1 MTTRRKLTA
10 ARQRV
15 YNGPMDIPAALLY
28 TILSGIAEA
37 ALEPAPD
44 PQLIN
49 EPTVMARMLPAKAKM
64 GVLLPP
70 RGDGYV
76 TIDDQLWRLAPTAQF
91 RNGRNLIVMPMQ
103 IQSAVEVVYLPNAA
117 GAIHRVWMLTPSEAS
132 APRPR

>member
-1 MTTRRKLTA
+1 
-10 ARQRV
+10 
-15 YNGPMDIPAALLY
+15 MDIPAALLY
-28 TILSGIAEA
+28 TILSSIAES

-49 EPTVMARMLPAKAKM
+49 EPTTMARMLPAKAKR

-76 TIDDQLWRLAPTAQF
+76 IIDDQQWRLAPTAQF
-91 RNGRNLIVMPMQ
+91 RSRQNLIVMPMQ
-103 IQSAVEVVYLPNAA
+103 IQNAVDVVYLPNAA
-117 GAIHRVWMLTPSEAS
+117 GAIHRVWMLTSSEAS